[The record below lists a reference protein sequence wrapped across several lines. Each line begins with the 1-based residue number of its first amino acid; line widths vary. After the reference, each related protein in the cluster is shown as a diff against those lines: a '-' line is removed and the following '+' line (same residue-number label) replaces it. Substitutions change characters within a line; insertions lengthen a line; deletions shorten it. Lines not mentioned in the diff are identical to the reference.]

1 MKQLFKGSSLLNILG
16 MTAAFAAL
24 YIILVQVHYDLTY
37 NRSIPD
43 SERVYLMTL
52 PSFNGGG
59 SKQQSFLCRPFAE
72 HFLTENP
79 HVETY
84 GVAKLDDVNKVN
96 VVVGEGSNAQTHGV
110 NFAQMT
116 SKALEVF
123 GLEPIIGSF
132 EGIGDNGYLAISET
146 AAKRLGVTVESILQL
161 ESWGRTNYFVV
172 CAIYKDLP
180 ANSDLQNI
188 EVIRCNQLEEQDLN
202 STSNWSYSYFVKL
215 RSTNDKAL
223 CEEMISA
230 KYAEIMEQELKR
242 YRGMQHDD
250 PSFYK
255 QLDKLEGFLADIHCT
270 LMPIRDL
277 YYDDTLEWSVGQETG
292 NKTTTIT
299 LIVVAILIIIITL
312 INYVNFFFAQVP
324 MRIRSVNTRKIL
336 GSSRA
341 ALVGRFL
348 AESALLVAVALLL
361 AAAVVKAFQSSEYA
375 HFVSCG
381 LGFSQNIVV
390 VLLTMGIALLATL
403 IAGLYPAMYA
413 TSFPPALAIKG
424 AFGMTQKGKN
434 LRYALIGLQFVISI
448 AFIICAFFLKFQHS
462 YMMNFDMGFDK
473 ECLITANIP
482 LNSLDERDAFNSELL
497 NNPNIKAV
505 AWSQDRM
512 VAEMRMTWGRWHN
525 GEQMSIEVMPVSW
538 NFLQVMGIEVVEG
551 RDFLPSDEQ
560 GEGAIILNEYAKKK
574 YNLNLEEMIAWN
586 GTPFPATGFCR
597 DFHFQPLQYESEA
610 FAFYIY
616 GADIQSRYFA
626 TPHLTVRTIENAD
639 IKAVFDAIRSTT
651 DKILPDYDGKK
662 VKINFFDEELGEN
675 YQKEQQL
682 TTTISLFTL
691 LAIIISLMGV
701 LGLVMFET
709 QYRRKEIGIR
719 RVNGATVEEILLMFN
734 RKFVAIVL
742 ICFAVAAPISYF
754 VTDYY
759 YSTFAYR
766 APIVWW
772 VFALA
777 LLAVLFVTVL
787 TVSIGSFR
795 TATENPVKALR
806 TE

>member
-1 MKQLFKGSSLLNILG
+1 
-16 MTAAFAAL
+16 
-24 YIILVQVHYDLTY
+24 
-37 NRSIPD
+37 
-43 SERVYLMTL
+43 
-52 PSFNGGG
+52 
-59 SKQQSFLCRPFAE
+59 
-72 HFLTENP
+72 
-79 HVETY
+79 
-84 GVAKLDDVNKVN
+84 
-96 VVVGEGSNAQTHGV
+96 
-110 NFAQMT
+110 
-116 SKALEVF
+116 
-123 GLEPIIGSF
+123 
-132 EGIGDNGYLAISET
+132 
-146 AAKRLGVTVESILQL
+146 
-161 ESWGRTNYFVV
+161 
-172 CAIYKDLP
+172 
-180 ANSDLQNI
+180 
-188 EVIRCNQLEEQDLN
+188 
-202 STSNWSYSYFVKL
+202 
-215 RSTNDKAL
+215 
-223 CEEMISA
+223 
-230 KYAEIMEQELKR
+230 
-242 YRGMQHDD
+242 
-250 PSFYK
+250 
-255 QLDKLEGFLADIHCT
+255 
-270 LMPIRDL
+270 
-277 YYDDTLEWSVGQETG
+277 
-292 NKTTTIT
+292 
-299 LIVVAILIIIITL
+299 
-312 INYVNFFFAQVP
+312 
-324 MRIRSVNTRKIL
+324 
-336 GSSRA
+336 
-341 ALVGRFL
+341 
-348 AESALLVAVALLL
+348 
-361 AAAVVKAFQSSEYA
+361 
-375 HFVSCG
+375 
-381 LGFSQNIVV
+381 
-390 VLLTMGIALLATL
+390 
-403 IAGLYPAMYA
+403 
-413 TSFPPALAIKG
+413 
-424 AFGMTQKGKN
+424 
-434 LRYALIGLQFVISI
+434 
-448 AFIICAFFLKFQHS
+448 
-462 YMMNFDMGFDK
+462 
-473 ECLITANIP
+473 
-482 LNSLDERDAFNSELL
+482 
-497 NNPNIKAV
+497 
-505 AWSQDRM
+505 M

-701 LGLVMFET
+701 FGLVMFET

-719 RVNGATVEEILLMFN
+719 RVNGATVKEILLIFN

>member
-1 MKQLFKGSSLLNILG
+1 

-37 NRSIPD
+37 NRAIPD

-52 PSFNGGG
+52 PSFGAGET
-59 SKQQSFLCRPFAE
+59 KQQSFLARPFAE
-72 HFLTENP
+72 YFLEENIY
-79 HVETY
+79 VEAY
-84 GVAKLDDVNKVN
+84 GVAQLDDVNKVN
-96 VVVGEGSNAQTHGV
+96 VIVGEGTAAKTHSV
-110 NFAQMT
+110 TFVQMT
-116 SKALEVF
+116 SGALETF
-123 GLEPIIGSF
+123 GIQAVMGSF
-132 EGIGDNGYLAISET
+132 EEIGEGGYVAISET
-146 AAKRLGVTVESILQL
+146 AAERLGVAVDSVLQL

-172 CAIYKDLP
+172 RAIYKDLP
-180 ANSDLQNI
+180 VASDLKNI

-202 STSNWSYSYFVKL
+202 STSNWSYQYFVKL
-215 RSTNDKAL
+215 RSTEDKAL
-223 CEEMISA
+223 CEEVISK
-230 KYAEIMEQELKR
+230 KYAEIMAQELKR

-255 QLDKLEGFLADIHCT
+255 QLDKLESFLSDIYCT

-292 NKTTTIT
+292 NKTSTMTLMIVAA
-299 LIVVAILIIIITL
+299 LIVIITL

-348 AESALLVAVALLL
+348 AESAVLVAIALVL
-361 AAAVVKAFQSSEYA
+361 A
-375 HFVSCG
+375 
-381 LGFSQNIVV
+381 IVV
-390 VLLTMGIALLATL
+390 VLLFCSTEWVHYISCDLALSKNMVVAVLTVGIALVMTL
-403 IAGLYPAMYA
+403 MAGLYPAMYA

-424 AFGMTQKGKN
+424 SFGMSQKGKS

-448 AFIICAFFLKFQHS
+448 AFIICAIFLKKQHS
-462 YMMNFDMGFDK
+462 YMMNYDMGFNK

-482 LNSLDERDAFNSELL
+482 LNSLDERDAFSSELL
-497 NNPNIKAV
+497 NNPNIKEV

-512 VAEMRMTWGRWHN
+512 VADSRMTWGRWHH
-525 GEQMSIEVMPVSW
+525 GEQMMLTVMPVSW

-551 RDFLPSDEQ
+551 RDFLPSDEK
-560 GEGAIILNEYAKKK
+560 GDGAIILNEYAKKK
-574 YNLNLEEMIAWN
+574 YNLNLEEVIEWN
-586 GTPFPATGFCR
+586 GKPFPATGFCR
-597 DFHFQPLQYESEA
+597 DFHFKPLHEESDA

-616 GADIQSRYFA
+616 DTEIQNRYYT
-626 TPHLTVRTIENAD
+626 TPHLTLRTIENAD
-639 IKAVFDAIRSTT
+639 IKAVFDAIRATT
-651 DKILPDYDGKK
+651 DKILPDYGSEK

-682 TTTISLFTL
+682 TTTISLFTM

-701 LGLVMFET
+701 LGLVIFET

-719 RVNGATVEEILLMFN
+719 RVNGATVREILVMFN
-734 RKFVAIVL
+734 RKFMIIVG
-742 ICFAVAAPISYF
+742 ICFLIAAPISYF
-754 VTDYY
+754 ITDYY

-766 APIVWW
+766 APIAVW
-772 VFALA
+772 VFVVA
-777 LLAVLFVTVL
+777 LLAVLVITTLVVTL
-787 TVSIGSFR
+787 ASLR
-795 TATENPVKALR
+795 TATSNPVEALR

>member
-1 MKQLFKGSSLLNILG
+1 
-16 MTAAFAAL
+16 
-24 YIILVQVHYDLTY
+24 
-37 NRSIPD
+37 
-43 SERVYLMTL
+43 
-52 PSFNGGG
+52 
-59 SKQQSFLCRPFAE
+59 
-72 HFLTENP
+72 
-79 HVETY
+79 
-84 GVAKLDDVNKVN
+84 
-96 VVVGEGSNAQTHGV
+96 
-110 NFAQMT
+110 
-116 SKALEVF
+116 
-123 GLEPIIGSF
+123 
-132 EGIGDNGYLAISET
+132 
-146 AAKRLGVTVESILQL
+146 
-161 ESWGRTNYFVV
+161 
-172 CAIYKDLP
+172 
-180 ANSDLQNI
+180 
-188 EVIRCNQLEEQDLN
+188 
-202 STSNWSYSYFVKL
+202 
-215 RSTNDKAL
+215 
-223 CEEMISA
+223 
-230 KYAEIMEQELKR
+230 
-242 YRGMQHDD
+242 
-250 PSFYK
+250 
-255 QLDKLEGFLADIHCT
+255 
-270 LMPIRDL
+270 
-277 YYDDTLEWSVGQETG
+277 
-292 NKTTTIT
+292 
-299 LIVVAILIIIITL
+299 
-312 INYVNFFFAQVP
+312 
-324 MRIRSVNTRKIL
+324 
-336 GSSRA
+336 
-341 ALVGRFL
+341 
-348 AESALLVAVALLL
+348 
-361 AAAVVKAFQSSEYA
+361 
-375 HFVSCG
+375 
-381 LGFSQNIVV
+381 
-390 VLLTMGIALLATL
+390 
-403 IAGLYPAMYA
+403 
-413 TSFPPALAIKG
+413 
-424 AFGMTQKGKN
+424 
-434 LRYALIGLQFVISI
+434 
-448 AFIICAFFLKFQHS
+448 
-462 YMMNFDMGFDK
+462 MMNFDMGFDK

-482 LNSLDERDAFNSELL
+482 LNNLDEHDAFNSELL

-512 VAEMRMTWGRWHN
+512 VAEMRMTWGRWHH

-574 YNLNLEEMIAWN
+574 YNLNLEEMVAWN

-719 RVNGATVEEILLMFN
+719 RVNGATVEEVLLMFN
-734 RKFVAIVL
+734 RNFVAIVL

>member
-1 MKQLFKGSSLLNILG
+1 

-37 NRSIPD
+37 NRAIPD

-52 PSFNGGG
+52 PSFGAGET
-59 SKQQSFLCRPFAE
+59 KQQSFLARPFAE
-72 HFLTENP
+72 YFLEENIY
-79 HVETY
+79 VEAY
-84 GVAKLDDVNKVN
+84 GVAQLDDVNKVN
-96 VVVGEGSNAQTHGV
+96 VIVGEGTAAKTHSV
-110 NFAQMT
+110 TFAQMT
-116 SKALEVF
+116 SGALETF
-123 GLEPIIGSF
+123 GVQPVMGSF
-132 EGIGDNGYLAISET
+132 EEIGESGYVAISET
-146 AAKRLGVTVESILQL
+146 AAERLGVAVDSVLQL
-161 ESWGRTNYFVV
+161 ESWGKTNYFVV
-172 CAIYKDLP
+172 HAIYKDLP
-180 ANSDLQNI
+180 VASDLKNI

-202 STSNWSYSYFVKL
+202 STSNWSYNYYVKL
-215 RSTNDKAL
+215 RSTDDKAL
-223 CEEMISA
+223 CEEVISK
-230 KYAEIMEQELKR
+230 KYAELMAQELKR
-242 YRGMQHDD
+242 YRGMQHSD

-255 QLDKLEGFLADIHCT
+255 QLDKLETFIDCIHCT

-292 NKTTTIT
+292 NKTSTMTLMIVAA
-299 LIVVAILIIIITL
+299 LIVIITL

-448 AFIICAFFLKFQHS
+448 AFIICAMFFKQQHK
-462 YMMNFDMGFDK
+462 YMMSYDMGYNK
-473 ECLITANIP
+473 ECLLTTHIP
-482 LNSLDERDAFNSELL
+482 VRNMENREAFSNELL
-497 NNPNIKAV
+497 NNPNIKDV
-505 AWSQDRM
+505 AWSQGPITMNDG
-512 VAEMRMTWGRWHN
+512 MTWGRWHN
-525 GEQMSIEVMPVSW
+525 DQQMMIRVLPVSW

-551 RDFLPSDEQ
+551 RNFLPSDEK

-574 YNLNLEEMIAWN
+574 YNLNLEDKISWGMNPHE
-586 GTPFPATGFCR
+586 ATGFCR
-597 DFHFQPLQYESEA
+597 DIHYKPLQYESEA
-610 FAFYIY
+610 LAFYIY
-616 GADIQSRYFA
+616 GDVNIWVTDHCYIR
-626 TPHLTVRTIENAD
+626 TVENAD
-639 IKAVFDAIRSTT
+639 IRSVFETIHNAT
-651 DKILPDYDGKK
+651 DKVLPHFGSEK
-662 VKINFFDEELGEN
+662 VKINFFDEELGKN

-682 TTTISLFTL
+682 TTTISLFTM

-701 LGLVMFET
+701 LGLVIFET

-719 RVNGATVEEILLMFN
+719 RVNGATVREILVMFN
-734 RKFVAIVL
+734 RKFMVIVG
-742 ICFAVAAPISYF
+742 ICFLIAAPISYF
-754 VTDYY
+754 ITDYY

-766 APIVWW
+766 APIAVW
-772 VFALA
+772 VFVVA
-777 LLAVLFVTVL
+777 LLAVLFITALVVTL
-787 TVSIGSFR
+787 ASLR
-795 TATENPVKALR
+795 TATSNPVEALR

>member
-52 PSFNGGG
+52 PLFGQDKNNAYIN
-59 SKQQSFLCRPFAE
+59 RPMAE
-72 HFLTENP
+72 EIIADIPCVEAYGIAQLNEHTQTETP
-79 HVETY
+79 VTI
-84 GVAKLDDVNKVN
+84 
-96 VVVGEGSNAQTHGV
+96 GEGTETKSFVVRSMQV
-110 NFAQMT
+110 T
-116 SKALEVF
+116 SGALDVF
-123 GLEPIIGSF
+123 GIQSVSGSLD
-132 EGIGDNGYLAISET
+132 GIGTNAFVAISQSAT
-146 AAKRLGVTVESILQL
+146 KRMGVTVDDRIDVTIN
-161 ESWGRTNYFVV
+161 GKVYPYTI
-172 CAIYKDLP
+172 CAIFEDQP
-180 ANSDLQNI
+180 MTSDLGGMEMI
-188 EVIRCNQLEEQDLN
+188 VCNLLEKQDLN
-202 STSNWSYSYFVKL
+202 NTSNWSYNYFVKL
-215 RSTNDKAL
+215 HSTDDKAIF
-223 CEEMISA
+223 EEVAGNMYVDIQSQQIA
-230 KYAEIMEQELKR
+230 H
-242 YRGMQHDD
+242 YRGMGNI
-250 PSFYK
+250 SES
-255 QLDKLEGFLADIHCT
+255 LTNKLTEMEEFMKEKRMTAIPL
-270 LMPIRDL
+270 RDL
-277 YYDDTLEWSVGQETG
+277 YFCNDLNYQVGQKG

-299 LIVVAILIIIITL
+299 LIVVAALIVIITL
-312 INYVNFFFAQVP
+312 INFINFFFAQVP

-348 AESALLVAVALLL
+348 MESALLVAIALVL
-361 AAAVVKAFQSSEYA
+361 AVAVVKAFASSEWA
-375 HFVSCG
+375 HFVSCD
-381 LGFSQNIVV
+381 LALSKNIVV
-390 VLLTMGIALLATL
+390 ALLTVGIALVATL
-403 IAGLYPAMYA
+403 LAGTYPAMYA
-413 TSFPPALAIKG
+413 TSFSPAFAIKG
-424 AFGMTQKGKN
+424 SFGMTQKGKS

-448 AFIICAFFLKFQHS
+448 AFIICAMFFKQQHK
-462 YMMNFDMGFDK
+462 YMMSYDMGYNK
-473 ECLITANIP
+473 ECLLSTSVPVFNME
-482 LNSLDERDAFNSELL
+482 NREAFTNELL
-497 NNPNIKAV
+497 SNPNIKGV
-505 AWSQDRM
+505 AWAQGPITMNDG
-512 VAEMRMTWGRWHN
+512 MTWGRWHN
-525 GEQMSIEVMPVSW
+525 DQQMMIRVLPVSW
-538 NFLQVMGIEVVEG
+538 NFLQFMGIEVYEG
-551 RDFLPSDEQ
+551 RDFLPSDEL

-574 YNLNLEEMIAWN
+574 YNLNLKDKIAWGVN
-586 GTPFPATGFCR
+586 PHEATGFCR
-597 DFHFQPLQYESEA
+597 DIHYKPLQYEGEA

-616 GADIQSRYFA
+616 GEEFFVTSHCYI
-626 TPHLTVRTIENAD
+626 RTIENAD

-651 DKILPDYDGKK
+651 DKILPDYGGEK

-701 LGLVMFET
+701 FGLVIFET

>member
-1 MKQLFKGSSLLNILG
+1 

-52 PSFNGGG
+52 PMFGQEKANAYIN
-59 SKQQSFLCRPFAE
+59 RPMAE
-72 HFLTENP
+72 EIITNIPSVEAYGIAQLNEHTQTETM
-79 HVETY
+79 VT
-84 GVAKLDDVNKVN
+84 
-96 VVVGEGSNAQTHGV
+96 VGEGTEAKTFPVKTMQ
-110 NFAQMT
+110 AT
-116 SKALEVF
+116 SGALKVF
-123 GLEPIIGSF
+123 GIQPIAGSITDM
-132 EGIGDNGYLAISET
+132 GNNALVAISQS
-146 AAKRLGVTVESILQL
+146 AAKRMGVTVDDHIRVAFSNK
-161 ESWGRTNYFVV
+161 SFPYTV
-172 CAIYKDLP
+172 CAIYKDQP
-180 ANSDLQNI
+180 MTSDLGELEMI
-188 EVIRCNQLEEQDLN
+188 CCNMLEKQDLN
-202 STSNWSYSYFVKL
+202 STSNWSYNYFVKL
-215 RSTNDKAL
+215 HKAEDKATFEEVGGGKYRDIQSQQIAHYRNMGGLNDALENKLNEMEEFMNDKQL
-223 CEEMISA
+223 TLIPL
-230 KYAEIMEQELKR
+230 QEL
-242 YRGMQHDD
+242 YFCQ
-250 PSFYK
+250 
-255 QLDKLEGFLADIHCT
+255 
-270 LMPIRDL
+270 DL
-277 YYDDTLEWSVGQETG
+277 NYQVGQKG
-292 NKTTTIT
+292 NKTSTMTLMIVAA
-299 LIVVAILIIIITL
+299 LIVIITL
-312 INYVNFFFAQVP
+312 INFVNFFFAQVP
-324 MRIRSVNTRKIL
+324 MRIRGVNTRKIL

-348 AESALLVAVALLL
+348 AESAMLVAIALVL
-361 AAAVVKAFQSSEYA
+361 AV
-375 HFVSCG
+375 
-381 LGFSQNIVV
+381 VV
-390 VLLTMGIALLATL
+390 VLLFRSSEWAHFISCDLALSKNMVVAVLTVGIALVMTL
-403 IAGLYPAMYA
+403 MAGLYPAMYA

-424 AFGMTQKGKN
+424 SFGMSQKGKS

-512 VAEMRMTWGRWHN
+512 VAEMRMTWGRWHH

-777 LLAVLFVTVL
+777 LLAVLLVTTL
-787 TVSIGSFR
+787 TVTIGSFR